1 MELKV
6 WVEGVVRVVCGLSLE
21 TSCQDVVIALA
32 QAIGQTGRYVLIKK
46 LRGTE
51 MQLVADDCPLE
62 SLSYLGQL
70 ANEVQFILR
79 RTGPSST
86 DGPNRPTLDRVHPL
100 PRHPTPVPH
109 RCREP
114 KKALTFN
121 LGPSTIPRRT
131 KANKAWSPSPR
142 ASPEPRASPVPSLV
156 SPSPTASPP
165 SLSLFD
171 ASKEVVFR
179 QVLQQQEI
187 LQDLEAQLVALERD
201 AEVWELGR
209 PVTPVPGLTPG
220 LVEELDVLETRLRQ
234 NEAELMHGEYWEEQ
248 MQQEKD
254 KEQDMHGRLP
264 QLYASMDEYSFRLKD
279 LQTHSSRL
287 GQDFRV
293 ESHRRNS
300 RPGTPQPEEA
310 LGPLREE
317 LHNRLQQGVELDMS
331 LTETEKAL
339 QAAELQLQES
349 CQELEELN
357 KELRQCNLQQF
368 ILQTGVPPTPS
379 YSDLPLPNQTHPHL
393 HPIAMPYLC
402 IAGLL
407 EDDQT
412 DTVTVC

>member
-6 WVEGVVRVVCGLSLE
+6 WVDGVVRVVCGLSLE

-32 QAIGQTGRYVLIKK
+32 QAIGQTGRYVLIQK

-70 ANEVQFILR
+70 AIEVQFILR

-100 PRHPTPVPH
+100 LRHPTPIPS

-156 SPSPTASPP
+156 SPTASPP
-165 SLSLFD
+165 PLSPSD
-171 ASKEVVFR
+171 PSKEEVFR
-179 QVLQQQEI
+179 QVLQQQEM
-187 LQDLEAQLVALERD
+187 LQDLESHLVALERE
-201 AEVWELGR
+201 AEVWEMGR
-209 PVTPVPGLTPG
+209 PVAPVPGLNPG
-220 LVEELDVLETRLRQ
+220 LVEEMDVLETRLRQ
-234 NEAELMHGEYWEEQ
+234 NEAELHGDYWEKQ

-254 KEQDMHGRLP
+254 KEQDIQGHLH
-264 QLYASMDEYSFRLKD
+264 QLYASMDEYNFRLKD
-279 LQTHSSRL
+279 LQSHSSRL

-293 ESHRRNS
+293 EARRRSS

-317 LHNRLQQGVELDMS
+317 LHNRLQKGAEVDMS
-331 LTETEKAL
+331 LTETKKAL
-339 QAAELQLQES
+339 QTAELRLQER
-349 CQELEELN
+349 CEALEELN

-368 ILQTGVPPTPS
+368 ILQTGVPPSPS
-379 YSDLPLPNQTHPHL
+379 YSDHPLPDQTHPHL
-393 HPIAMPYLC
+393 QPIATPYLC

-412 DTVTVC
+412 DTLTIC

>member
-32 QAIGQTGRYVLIKK
+32 QAIGQTGRYVLIQK

-51 MQLVADDCPLE
+51 RQLVADDCPLG

-70 ANEVQFILR
+70 AIEVQFILR

-100 PRHPTPVPH
+100 PRHPTPVPS

-156 SPSPTASPP
+156 SPTASPP
-165 SLSLFD
+165 PLSP
-171 ASKEVVFR
+171 SKEEVFR
-179 QVLQQQEI
+179 QVLQQQEM
-187 LQDLEAQLVALERD
+187 LQDLESHLVALERE
-201 AEVWELGR
+201 AEVWEMGR
-209 PVTPVPGLTPG
+209 PVTPVPGPNPG
-220 LVEELDVLETRLRQ
+220 LVEELDVLRQ
-234 NEAELMHGEYWEEQ
+234 NEAELHGDYWEEQ
-248 MQQEKD
+248 MQREKD
-254 KEQDMHGRLP
+254 KEQDIQGHLR
-264 QLYASMDEYSFRLKD
+264 QLYSSMDEYSFRLKD

-293 ESHRRNS
+293 EAHRRS
-300 RPGTPQPEEA
+300 SILGTPQPEEA

-317 LHNRLQQGVELDMS
+317 LHNRLQKGAELDMS
-331 LTETEKAL
+331 LTETKKAL
-339 QAAELQLQES
+339 QTAELRLQER
-349 CQELEELN
+349 CRELEELN

-368 ILQTGVPPTPS
+368 ILQTGVPPSPS
-379 YSDLPLPNQTHPHL
+379 YSDLPLPDQTPPHL
-393 HPIAMPYLC
+393 QPIATPYLC

-412 DTVTVC
+412 DTGTVC